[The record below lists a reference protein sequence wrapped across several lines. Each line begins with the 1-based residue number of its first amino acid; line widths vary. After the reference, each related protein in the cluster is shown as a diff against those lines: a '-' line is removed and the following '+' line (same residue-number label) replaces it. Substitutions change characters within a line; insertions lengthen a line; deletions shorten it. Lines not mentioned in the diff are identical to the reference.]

1 MRFLKLG
8 VFALA
13 AGLLLAACA
22 PQATP
27 TSAPPAATTAPQ
39 PSPTAAPQPTPTPQP
54 IKIGITTGIDPVY
67 GAFYVADKQ
76 GIFKKHGL
84 DATVT
89 KFDRGGEGLNALIA
103 GQQDVASTAESTFIL
118 PIDKGADFYVV
129 AVTCQAP
136 QTIKFVVRSDV
147 QKPEDLK
154 GKTLGIALGSVSE
167 YVWDRFF
174 EAFGMSRND
183 VKIVNVAPPET
194 VPAMDRGDI
203 DAFALWEP
211 WPSRAL
217 EAMGNKAKILFPS
230 SEKGMYAATLYLQI
244 RKEFADKNPEG
255 VKRLLGALIETNTWM
270 KQNPDQAKAIIA
282 EATKL
287 KPEDVD
293 KMWKEGFKYDI
304 YLDDAAI
311 MNVDSIA
318 KWMKDKNQIKA
329 VPDWKKYFKPDFLK
343 EVDPNAVKVTSL

>member
-1 MRFLKLG
+1 VKLLRP
-8 VFALA
+8 AL
-13 AGLLLAACA
+13 LLAVATLFLAACA
-22 PQATP
+22 PAATP
-27 TSAPPAATTAPQ
+27 TQAPPAQSPAAQ
-39 PSPTAAPQPTPTPQP
+39 PTAAPQPTPTPLQP

-76 GIFKKHGL
+76 GIFKKNGL

-89 KFDRGGEGLNALIA
+89 KFDRGGEGLNAVIA

-147 QKPEDLK
+147 QGPQDLK
-154 GKTLGIALGSVSE
+154 GKTIGIALGSVSE

-174 EAFGMSRND
+174 ETFGMSRND

-194 VPAMDRGDI
+194 VALMDKGDI

-230 SEKGMYAATLYLQI
+230 SEKGMYAATLYMQI
-244 RKEFADKNPEG
+244 RKEFADKNPDG
-255 VKRLLGALIETNTWM
+255 VKRLLKALIEANTWM
-270 KQNPDQAKAIIA
+270 KQNPDEAKAIIA

-287 KPEDVD
+287 KPQDVD

-304 YLDDAAI
+304 YMDDAAI
-311 MNVDSIA
+311 KNVDSIA
-318 KWMKDKNQIKA
+318 KWLKDKGQIKA
-329 VPDWKKYFKPDFLK
+329 VPDWKKYFKLDFLK